1 MRRLNLYIHSIKI
14 INYKSV
20 GTQKNELI
28 LEPKI
33 TAIIGKNESG
43 KSNIIEALS
52 KINLLGFNKEAFTSQ
67 TNNKDVAVN
76 DMAFQI
82 TLKPQYN
89 EKDDNYINKMDSI
102 IIIDPQSYKATGGIL
117 FYYNNNCGKKIKEL
131 MEILGENPFKLT
143 DQSLEN
149 YKKFINALI
158 SNKYLDIPTINQGL
172 SVYKGKLNTIDKSKI
187 DDVTKI
193 YNELEML
200 WNKLINFLPTIF
212 YTDINKTLK
221 DVYNYDDAK
230 RELTTSTSNSLLF
243 DIVKLLDIS
252 VEDFLQAIKNGHD
265 GNKIAIRNKIKKKLN
280 KIINTDFKQFYN
292 AESIY
297 LDVDFNNNNAIF
309 TVKSNEGNALLLSE
323 RSNGLRWYLNTYIN
337 AKANNLIG
345 KNVVYLFDEPG
356 IYLHINAQKEL
367 LKFFY
372 NLSENGNQIVYTTH
386 SPYMI
391 DTDND
396 GIYRIRAIEKNN
408 DGFTYIHKTAYD
420 SELSIKCREDTLA
433 PIINAI
439 GMNFGSM
446 FGPSQGKL
454 NIVTEGI
461 SDYIYLHT
469 MAKLLKYDMDSIA
482 FIPSQGASNII
493 NICTILYGW
502 GCDFM
507 ALFDYDN
514 EGVVKGGKVFEEKFG
529 GFFENNYCYTKEI
542 TKDELN
548 NKTYIENP
556 FTIEDVLTKSELD
569 RFENE
574 NNISKDI
581 SKALLAK
588 LLCNAINN
596 KTYNVGD
603 ECKDNFKKLL
613 SRIIRK

>member
-172 SVYKGKLNTIDKSKI
+172 SGYKGKLNTIDKSKI

>member
-1 MRRLNLYIHSIKI
+1 MRRLHLYIHSIKI

-52 KINLLGFNKEAFTSQ
+52 KINLLGFNKEAFTPQ
-67 TNNKDVAVN
+67 TNNKDVTVN

-252 VEDFLQAIKNGHD
+252 AEDFLQAIKNGHD
-265 GNKIAIRNKIKKKLN
+265 GNKIAIRNKIKRKLN

-502 GCDFM
+502 GCDFI

-569 RFENE
+569 RFENK

>member
-1 MRRLNLYIHSIKI
+1 MYIHSIKI

-52 KINLLGFNKEAFTSQ
+52 KINLLGFNKEAFTPQ
-67 TNNKDVAVN
+67 TNNKDVTVN

-252 VEDFLQAIKNGHD
+252 AEDFLQAIKNGHD
-265 GNKIAIRNKIKKKLN
+265 GNKIAIRNKIKRKLN

-502 GCDFM
+502 GCDFI

-569 RFENE
+569 RFENK

>member
-1 MRRLNLYIHSIKI
+1 MYIHSIKI

-43 KSNIIEALS
+43 KSNIIEAVS
-52 KINLLGFNKEAFTSQ
+52 KISLLGLNKESFTPQ
-67 TNNKDVAVN
+67 TNNKDVTAN
-76 DMAFQI
+76 DMAFQVM
-82 TLKPQYN
+82 LKPQYN
-89 EKDDNYINKMDSI
+89 EKDDNYINKMDSTI
-102 IIIDPQSYKATGGIL
+102 IIAPGSYKATGGIL
-117 FYYNNNCGKKIKEL
+117 LYYSDNCGEKIKEL
-131 MEILGENPFKLT
+131 MEILGDNPFKLT

-158 SNKYLDIPTINQGL
+158 SKEYLDIPTINQGL
-172 SVYKGKLNTIDKSKI
+172 SFYKGKLNTIDKSKI
-187 DDVTKI
+187 DDATKI
-193 YNELEML
+193 YNELEVL
-200 WNKLINFLPTIF
+200 WNKLTHFLPTIF
-212 YTDINKTLK
+212 YSDINKTLK
-221 DVYNYDDAK
+221 SVYNYDEAK
-230 RELTTSTSNSLLF
+230 KELTTYSSNSLLF
-243 DIVKLLDIS
+243 DVVKLLDIS
-252 VEDFLQAIKNGHD
+252 AEDFLQAIKNGYD
-265 GNKIAIRNKIKKKLN
+265 GNKIAIRNKIKGKLN
-280 KIINTDFKQFYN
+280 KIINTDFKHFYD

-309 TVKSNEGNALLLSE
+309 TVRSNEGNTLLLSE

-439 GMNFGSM
+439 GMNFGSI

-514 EGVVKGGKVFEEKFG
+514 EGVVKGAKVFEEKFG

-569 RFENE
+569 KFKIE

-581 SKALLAK
+581 SKALVAK

-596 KTYNVGD
+596 KTYNVGN

-613 SRIIRK
+613 SRITRK